1 MQPARSERVITVR
14 RIVVGV
20 DGSRESLAA
29 LRWALEDAR
38 FRGATVETVYV
49 FENTPSWRLYG
60 YREGAPAPTDHGTAS
75 PDLRGQDELGGAH
88 ARGLVEDMVDEVA
101 GAEDVPTESVVVE
114 DRHPARV
121 LVDRSEGADMLVV
134 GSRGRGGFS
143 ELLLGSVSHQC
154 ATHARCPVVIVRS

>member
-1 MQPARSERVITVR
+1 MR

-20 DGSRESLAA
+20 DGSRQSLAA
-29 LRWALEDAR
+29 LRWAVEDAR

-60 YREGAPAPTDHGTAS
+60 YREGSTRPDPRAG
-75 PDLRGQDELGGAH
+75 PDLRREDELGGAH
-88 ARGLVEDMVDEVA
+88 AQGLVEGMVHEVV
-101 GAEDVPTESVVVE
+101 GDEDVPIDSLVVE

>member
-60 YREGAPAPTDHGTAS
+60 YREGSPPADPGAA
-75 PDLRGQDELGGAH
+75 PDLRREDELGGAH
-88 ARGLVEDMVDEVA
+88 AEALVEGIVDEVA
-101 GAEDVPTESVVVE
+101 GAEDVPIESVVVE

-121 LVDRSEGADMLVV
+121 LVERSEGADMLVV